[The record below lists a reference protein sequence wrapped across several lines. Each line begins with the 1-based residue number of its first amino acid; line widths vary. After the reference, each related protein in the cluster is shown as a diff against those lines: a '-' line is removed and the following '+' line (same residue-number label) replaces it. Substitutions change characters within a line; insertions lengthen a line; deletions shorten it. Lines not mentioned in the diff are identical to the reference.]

1 MSVYKKRH
9 IWFFHFENFYMK
21 HLSLILSCFLLS
33 TLVLLSAPNK
43 LRFSHITNKD
53 GLPSNTV
60 FSITE
65 DSKGYYW
72 FGTKVGLCRYDGRS
86 IVKYERNF
94 NDANSLPGNMVFYT
108 YEDSKKNLWVATLSG
123 VAIYDHDNNNFKTIN
138 RTLTLRGLVEADDG
152 RIFGASTTGL
162 KVFDPKKNNF
172 VPFQD
177 QNNFEINTFCNRVT
191 KDKKGNI
198 WVATNQ
204 GLYMI
209 NLKNNSVSH
218 YKHNPQNNQS
228 LASDIIFDLFIDKT
242 DRLWVG
248 TGGEGL
254 CSFDR
259 ETESFNRIEGL
270 SNNYIH
276 CITQDEYGRLWIG
289 TERGLNIYS
298 PENKT
303 NKIYLNNLTDKNSI
317 NDNAIHSIL
326 RDEYNNMILGTY
338 FGGINFSLKLYQQ
351 FNIYEEGNSENYIS
365 GKAVRQI
372 IGDQDDNLWIATEDG
387 GLNFLDVKNDKFKVY
402 KHNQS
407 SNSISYNNV
416 HALML
421 DKKNELWIGTF
432 LGGLNKLNLKT
443 QQFTLYNRANVKA
456 FNADNIFALLE
467 DRSGLIWIASSNGV
481 VTYDRAK
488 NEFKQFEP
496 STFFDETVNVL
507 FEDSHG
513 SIWLG
518 SRNLG
523 AFKYNK
529 TSNNLKNYRP
539 SPENSIS
546 DNFINYIYE
555 DHQKNIWIATHN
567 GGLNLL
573 NTKMDTITVF
583 RTTDGLPSN
592 TIFSLIQDNEKNLW
606 ISTNNGLSK
615 YNIQKKTFNNFTTQ
629 EGLPNNQFNYNSA
642 YKNKKG
648 DLYFGTIDGLISFT
662 PEELIMPQSR
672 SKIDMIDFK
681 IMGNSVTPQDP
692 NSPLKTSISETTEI
706 VLTSEQAKFISFEF
720 TLPTLIHSQNLSF
733 AFKMLNTDQN
743 WINLGAQRQ
752 VSFSNLPSGEYTFMV
767 KVADNISWAD
777 SSVRSIK
784 IKVLPPFW
792 KSELAYFIYFILLLA
807 AGFYFNRYLS
817 KKRNKERIA
826 LKEKHEKERT
836 KEINRIRLNFFT
848 NISHELNT
856 PLTLIISPI
865 QNMTT
870 QMTLSGELKE
880 KMLMIRR
887 NAERMKHLIE
897 ELILLGK
904 IETEEEK
911 VIVEEGYALRFIL
924 EIGNGFKSWAELKNI
939 HYSIDIKVSKFPVFF
954 DTSKIEKIVFNLLS
968 NAFKYTD
975 SQGEIKLSAE
985 YFTHEEMKMLRIK
998 VIDTGR
1004 GIAEKDINKI
1014 FEKYYQIKDHDKISG
1029 FGIGLSLVKKLVEAH
1044 KGTITVQSEL
1054 EKGSLFTVI
1063 INVDE
1068 QAYESS
1074 EKSDRKIDN
1083 ELISSYQYL
1092 IPEVLDD
1099 EIPTVNSP
1107 EINKADQP
1115 YLMIVEDNKDL
1126 LEFIGSV
1133 FEQDY
1138 QLKLCADGKEAYTA
1152 ALECSPD
1159 VIISDIMMPE
1169 IDGLELC
1176 KLIKTSIETCH
1187 IPFIMLTAKVGE
1199 EDIMEGY
1206 EYGADFYVNKPFNA
1220 AVLLQQVN
1228 NIIKTQENQRSRF
1241 REDTDSVFNSSQVNV
1256 RDKKLLE
1263 SINEKILEHLSEE
1276 NYSIDHLTKDLSV
1289 SRTLLHT
1296 KLKSLVGLSATEY
1309 INRIKLKEGLR
1320 LLEEGN
1326 NISEVSYIT
1335 GFTSPSYF
1343 SRCFKKVYG
1352 KSPRD
1357 FMKKS

>member
-1 MSVYKKRH
+1 
-9 IWFFHFENFYMK
+9 MK
-21 HLSLILSCFLLS
+21 NLVFVITCLLWLSFSPLM
-33 TLVLLSAPNK
+33 SAPTK

-60 FSITE
+60 FSITQ
-65 DSKGYYW
+65 DYKGYYW

-86 IVKYERNF
+86 IVKYEHNF
-94 NDANSLPGNMVFYT
+94 GDDSSLPGNLVFFT
-108 YEDSKKNLWVATLSG
+108 YEDSKKNLWITTITG
-123 VAIYDHDNNNFKTIN
+123 VAIYDHDNNNFRSIS
-138 RTLTLRGLVEADDG
+138 RTLILRGLVEANDG

-162 KVFDPKKNNF
+162 KVFDPEKNNF

-177 QNNFEINTFCNRVT
+177 QNNLEINTFCNGVV
-191 KDKKGNI
+191 KDKEGNL

-218 YKHNPQNNQS
+218 YKHNFQNKQS
-228 LASDIIFDLFIDKT
+228 LSSNLVFDLFVDKNN
-242 DRLWVG
+242 RLWLG

-254 CSFDR
+254 CYFDPQS
-259 ETESFNRIEGL
+259 ESFIRIEGL
-270 SNNYIH
+270 SNNFIH
-276 CITQDEYGRLWIG
+276 CITEDEYGRLWVG

-298 PENKT
+298 PKEKK

-326 RDEYNNMILGTY
+326 KDEYDNMILGTY
-338 FGGINFSLKLYQQ
+338 FGGVNFSLKLYQQ
-351 FNIYEEGNSENYIS
+351 FNIYEAGDSENYIS

-372 IGDQDDNLWIATEDG
+372 IGDRDDNLWIATEDG
-387 GLNFLDVKNDKFKVY
+387 GLNFLDYKKDKFRVY
-402 KHNQS
+402 KHTGAA
-407 SNSISYNNV
+407 NSLSYNNV
-416 HALML
+416 HSVML
-421 DKKNELWIGTF
+421 DRNNELWIGTF
-432 LGGLNKLNLKT
+432 LGGLNKLTLNN
-443 QQFTLYNRANVKA
+443 QRFTLYNRANVKA
-456 FNADNIFALLE
+456 FNADNIFAILE

-481 VTYDRAK
+481 VTYDRRK

-496 STFFDETVNVL
+496 SIFFDETVNVL
-507 FEDSHG
+507 FEDSRG
-513 SIWLG
+513 AIWLG

-523 AFKYNK
+523 AFRYNK

-539 SPENSIS
+539 SPGNSIS

-555 DHQKNIWIATHN
+555 DHNRNIWIATHN

-573 NTKMDTITVF
+573 NTKADTITVF
-583 RTTDGLPSN
+583 RTKDGLPSN
-592 TIFSLIQDNEKNLW
+592 TIFSLIQDNDKNLW

-615 YNIQKKTFNNFTTQ
+615 YNIDKKVFNNFTTQ

-642 YKNKKG
+642 YKNKSG
-648 DLYFGTIDGLISFT
+648 RLFFGTIDGLISFN
-662 PEELIMPQSR
+662 PAELVMPQCR

-681 IMGNSVTPQDP
+681 IMGNSVTPKDP
-692 NSPLKTSISETTEI
+692 NSPLKRSISETTEI

-733 AFKMLNTDQN
+733 AIKMLNTDQD

-752 VSFSNLPSGEYTFMV
+752 VSFSNLPSGDYTFMV

-792 KSELAYFIYFILLLA
+792 KSDLAYFLYIVILMG
-807 AGFYFNRYLS
+807 AGFYFNRHLS
-817 KKRNKERIA
+817 KKRAEEREALREKNEKERI
-826 LKEKHEKERT
+826 

-865 QNMTT
+865 QNMLT
-870 QMTLSGELKE
+870 QLSLSGEIKD
-880 KMLMIRR
+880 KMLMIKR

-904 IETEEEK
+904 IETEEER
-911 VIVEEGYALRFIL
+911 ITVEEGYALRFIL
-924 EIGNGFKSWAELKNI
+924 ELGNGFKPWAEQKNI
-939 HYSIDIKVSKFPVFF
+939 HYSIDITVSKYPVYF
-954 DTSKIEKIVFNLLS
+954 DSSKIEKIVFNLLS
-968 NAFKYTD
+968 NAFKYTEP
-975 SQGEIKLSAE
+975 QGEVKLSAE
-985 YFTHEEMKMLRIK
+985 YYTEDEVKMLRIK
-998 VIDTGR
+998 VIDTGK
-1004 GIAEKDINKI
+1004 GIPEKDLNKI
-1014 FEKYYQIKDHDKISG
+1014 FEKYYQINDHDKNSG
-1029 FGIGLSLVKKLVEAH
+1029 FGIGLNLVKQLVEAH
-1044 KGTITVQSEL
+1044 KGTVTVQSEL
-1054 EKGSLFTVI
+1054 GKGSTFTVT

-1068 QAYESS
+1068 KSYESY
-1074 EKSDRKIDN
+1074 EKSNRKFDN

-1092 IPEVLDD
+1092 IPEVLEE
-1099 EIPTVNSP
+1099 EIVPVIS
-1107 EINKADQP
+1107 EIKTEASKP
-1115 YLMIVEDNKDL
+1115 SLLIVEDNKDL
-1126 LEFIGSV
+1126 LEFIGSI
-1133 FEQDY
+1133 FRDDY
-1138 QLKLCADGKEAYTA
+1138 HLRLCVDGKEAYA
-1152 ALECSPD
+1152 AAIETPPD
-1159 VIISDIMMPE
+1159 LIISDVMMPE
-1169 IDGLELC
+1169 VDGLELC

-1199 EDIMEGY
+1199 ENVVEGY
-1206 EYGADFYVNKPFNA
+1206 EYGADYYIKKPFNA
-1220 AVLLQQVN
+1220 AILVQQVK
-1228 NIIKTQENQRSRF
+1228 NILSTQENQRNLF
-1241 REDTDSVFNSSQVNV
+1241 RENTDSALSSSKVNI

-1263 SINEKILEHLSEE
+1263 SINGKILEHLSEE
-1276 NYSIDHLTKDLSV
+1276 NYSIEHLTKDLSV

-1309 INRIKLKEGLR
+1309 INRVKLKEGLR

-1335 GFTSPSYF
+1335 GFASPSYF

-1352 KSPRD
+1352 RSPRD
-1357 FMKKS
+1357 FMKKG